1 MGDKLEQFSKQKYI
15 NLETYKRD
23 NTPIKTPVWF
33 VIDND
38 LIYIITRESTGKVK
52 RLKNNQN
59 VRVVP
64 CSFQGEIKNEWVNGK
79 AQKVT
84 GSEADNVIKLRKKK
98 YGLAVRL
105 SGLFTSQKGNLVV
118 YSIDLTN
125 QIFSQ
130 IIYFKKFANSRET

>member
-1 MGDKLEQFSKQKYI
+1 MLEQFSKQKYI

-59 VRVVP
+59 VRIVP
-64 CSFQGEIKNEWVNGK
+64 CSFKGEIKSEWVNGK
-79 AQKVT
+79 AQKIM
-84 GSEADNVIKLRKKK
+84 GSEADKVIELRKKK
-98 YGLAVRL
+98 YGFAVRL
-105 SGLFTSQKGNLVV
+105 SGLFNSQKGNLVA

-125 QIFSQ
+125 
-130 IIYFKKFANSRET
+130 

>member
-23 NTPIKTPVWF
+23 NTPVKTPVWF
-33 VIDND
+33 VIDKG
-38 LIYIITRESTGKVK
+38 LVYIITRESTGKVK

-59 VRVVP
+59 VRVVI
-64 CSFQGEIKNEWVNGK
+64 CSFKGEIKNEWVNGK

-98 YGLAVRL
+98 YGFAVRL

-125 QIFSQ
+125 
-130 IIYFKKFANSRET
+130 

>member
-1 MGDKLEQFSKQKYI
+1 MGDMLEQFSKQKYI

-23 NTPIKTPVWF
+23 STSVKTPVWF
-33 VIDND
+33 VIDNG
-38 LIYIITRESTGKVK
+38 LVYIITRESTGKVK

-64 CSFQGEIKNEWVNGK
+64 CSFKGEIKNEWVNGK

-98 YGLAVRL
+98 YGFAVRL

-125 QIFSQ
+125 
-130 IIYFKKFANSRET
+130 

>member
-1 MGDKLEQFSKQKYI
+1 MSDVLEQFSEQKYI

-33 VIDND
+33 VIDKG
-38 LIYIITRESTGKVK
+38 LVYIITRESTGKVK

-64 CSFQGEIKNEWVNGK
+64 CSFKGEIKNEWVNGK

-98 YGLAVRL
+98 YGMFARVT
-105 SGLFTSQKGNLVV
+105 GIFTSQKGNLVV
-118 YSIDLTN
+118 YSIELID
-125 QIFSQ
+125 
-130 IIYFKKFANSRET
+130 

>member
-1 MGDKLEQFSKQKYI
+1 MGDILEQFSKQKYI

-23 NTPIKTPVWF
+23 STSVKTPVWF
-33 VIDND
+33 VIDKG
-38 LIYIITRESTGKVK
+38 LVYIITRESTGKVK

-64 CSFQGEIKNEWVNGK
+64 CSFKGEIKNEWVNGK

-84 GSEADNVIKLRKKK
+84 GSESDNVIKLRKKK
-98 YGLAVRL
+98 YGFAVRL

-125 QIFSQ
+125 
-130 IIYFKKFANSRET
+130 

>member
-1 MGDKLEQFSKQKYI
+1 MGDMLEQFSKQKYI

-23 NTPIKTPVWF
+23 SISVKTPVWF

-59 VRVVP
+59 VRIVP
-64 CSFQGEIKNEWVNGK
+64 CSFKGEIKSEWVNGK
-79 AQKVT
+79 AQKIM
-84 GSEADNVIKLRKKK
+84 GSEADKVIELRKKK
-98 YGLAVRL
+98 YGFAVRL
-105 SGLFTSQKGNLVV
+105 SGLFNSQKGNLVV

-125 QIFSQ
+125 
-130 IIYFKKFANSRET
+130 

>member
-1 MGDKLEQFSKQKYI
+1 MADKLEQFSKQKYI

-23 NTPIKTPVWF
+23 NTPVKTPVWF
-33 VIDND
+33 VIDKG

-64 CSFQGEIKNEWVNGK
+64 CSFKGEIKNEWVNGK
-79 AQKVT
+79 AQMVT

-98 YGLAVRL
+98 YGFAVRL
-105 SGLFTSQKGNLVV
+105 SGLFTSKKGNLVV

-125 QIFSQ
+125 
-130 IIYFKKFANSRET
+130 

>member
-1 MGDKLEQFSKQKYI
+1 MRDLLEQFSEQKYI

-59 VRVVP
+59 VRIVT
-64 CSFQGEIKNEWVNGK
+64 CSFSGETKNEWVNGK
-79 AQKVT
+79 AQKIT
-84 GSEADNVIKLRKKK
+84 GSEADRAIELRKKK
-98 YGLAVRL
+98 YGFSARLVEVKLQL
-105 SGLFTSQKGNLVV
+105 SGLFNSQKGNLVV

-125 QIFSQ
+125 
-130 IIYFKKFANSRET
+130 